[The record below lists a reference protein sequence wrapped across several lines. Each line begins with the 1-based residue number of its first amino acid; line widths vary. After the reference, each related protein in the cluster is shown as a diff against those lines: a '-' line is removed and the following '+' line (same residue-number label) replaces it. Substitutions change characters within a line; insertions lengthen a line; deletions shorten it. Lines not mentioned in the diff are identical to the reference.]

1 MAKVTTTSLIAGLSG
16 KVCQHDDTYF
26 VTNRQTGR
34 VHTGRICHPSEVRP
48 SEAQISQREKFAQR
62 CANTNQW
69 IKSNCPSVVHPKG
82 TEIYQKALKAYKA
95 QHKIGT
101 FYGFI
106 ANRIKEDGSV
116 TIGGMTGGSNGSGD
130 MG

>member
-34 VHTGRICHPSEVRP
+34 VHTGRVCHPSTAAP
-48 SEAQISQREKFAQR
+48 SAAQEEQRLKFAQR

-69 IKSNCPSVVHPKG
+69 IAGNKPSVTHPKG
-82 TEIYQKALKAYKA
+82 SEIYQKAMSAFKA

-116 TIGGMTGGSNGSGD
+116 TIGSMTSGAGSGD

>member
-34 VHTGRICHPSEVRP
+34 VHTARICHPSEVRP

-69 IKSNCPSVVHPKG
+69 IKNNEPAVSHPKG
-82 TEIYQKALKAYKA
+82 TEIYQKAMTAFRA
-95 QHKIGT
+95 QRKIGS
-101 FYGFI
+101 FFGFI
-106 ANRIKEDGSV
+106 ASRIQEDGSV
-116 TIGGMTGGSNGSGD
+116 TIGGMTSGAGSGD

>member
-34 VHTGRICHPSEVRP
+34 VHTGRICHPSEVQP

-62 CANTNQW
+62 CHNARLW
-69 IKSNCPSVVHPKG
+69 ISSNAPSSLHPKG
-82 TEIYQKALKAYKA
+82 TEIYQKAMSAYRA
-95 QHKIGT
+95 QHKIGS
-101 FYGFI
+101 FFGFI
-106 ANRIKEDGSV
+106 ANRIQEDGSV
-116 TIGGMTGGSNGSGD
+116 TIGSMTSGAGSGD

>member
-34 VHTGRICHPSEVRP
+34 VHTGRICHPSAVRP

-69 IKSNCPSVVHPKG
+69 IKNNEPAVSHPKG

-106 ANRIKEDGSV
+106 ANRIQEDGSV
-116 TIGGMTGGSNGSGD
+116 TIGSMTSGAGSGD